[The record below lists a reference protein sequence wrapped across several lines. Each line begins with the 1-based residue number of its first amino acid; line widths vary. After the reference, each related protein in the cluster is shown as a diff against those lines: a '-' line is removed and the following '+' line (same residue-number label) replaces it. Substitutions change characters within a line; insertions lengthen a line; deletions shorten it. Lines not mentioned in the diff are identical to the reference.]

1 MGPEK
6 LSVHNRDPG
15 LEPSYR
21 SMVLRVVN
29 PKKAEKDLNVKN
41 LKKRNDVYKKRIPKK
56 ESSQLVTPLCRSIDT
71 LKGKSQK
78 SKIQV
83 GFLFFKACHWLLHT
97 NKMHNRII

>member
-6 LSVHNRDPG
+6 LSVHRVPD

-29 PKKAEKDLNVKN
+29 PKKAEKDINVKN

-71 LKGKSQK
+71 LKGKSEK

-83 GFLFFKACHWLLHT
+83 GFLFLKAVTGCYIPT
-97 NKMHNRII
+97 KCITV

>member
-6 LSVHNRDPG
+6 LSVHRDPG

-83 GFLFFKACHWLLHT
+83 GFHWLLHT